1 MNPMG
6 KKKRS
11 GLHNDPRVAVPGERV
26 EWVWEDPLMNP
37 RHIYRCPRGMSGGNV
52 GRKKTGRVGNG
63 TRAFRRGGVGQDPMR
78 FPLIVTKTDRW
89 TRHNHKTG

>member
-11 GLHNDPRVAVPGERV
+11 GLHNALRVAVPGERV

-37 RHIYRCPRGMSGGNV
+37 RHVY
-52 GRKKTGRVGNG
+52 
-63 TRAFRRGGVGQDPMR
+63 
-78 FPLIVTKTDRW
+78 
-89 TRHNHKTG
+89 H